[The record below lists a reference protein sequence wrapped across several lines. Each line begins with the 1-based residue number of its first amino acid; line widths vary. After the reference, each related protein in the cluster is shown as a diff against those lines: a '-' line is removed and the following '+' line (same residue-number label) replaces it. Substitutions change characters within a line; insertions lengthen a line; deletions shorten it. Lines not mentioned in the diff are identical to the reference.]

1 MLGKIVLVVYKNRK
15 IKGKDG
21 KEFTKSCY
29 FFQPEN
35 GKRIPIQPCFKD
47 GYALLNYVCEKEY
60 DESEDKA

>member
-1 MLGKIVLVVYKNRK
+1 MLGKIVLVIYKYRK
-15 IKGKDG
+15 GKTKDG

-47 GYALLNYVCEKEY
+47 GYALLNYICDKEF
-60 DESEDKA
+60 DETKDD